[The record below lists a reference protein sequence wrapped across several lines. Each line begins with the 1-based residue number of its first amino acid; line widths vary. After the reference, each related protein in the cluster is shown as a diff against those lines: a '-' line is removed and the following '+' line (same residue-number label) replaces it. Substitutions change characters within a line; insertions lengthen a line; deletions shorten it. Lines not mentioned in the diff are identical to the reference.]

1 MRMIFT
7 LSLVLWGWAE
17 VSTFIYIGNEIGG
30 ILTLL
35 GIFVTAVMGIALLK
49 NQGLSVLKRIRTDRL
64 KGRAS
69 VSSVADSISLVIG
82 GILML
87 IPGYFSDVVGF
98 LLFVPGLRTFSGI
111 YFIKWFTNS
120 KRFYDFENLGANMYK
135 PGHSHR
141 PNTNSKNNPFEEDEK
156 ESYHPKT
163 FDDVIE
169 GDFVER
175 LSPKAKIKQ
184 DKTALK

>member
-1 MRMIFT
+1 MGLIFT
-7 LSLVLWGWAE
+7 LSLLLWGWAE

-30 ILTLL
+30 LLTLL
-35 GIFVTAVMGIALLK
+35 GIFVTALMGIALLK
-49 NQGLSVLKRIRTDRL
+49 NQGLSVLKRVHSDML

-87 IPGYFSDVVGF
+87 IPGYLSDFVG
-98 LLFVPGLRTFSGI
+98 LVLFIPGLRTFSGL
-111 YFIKWFTNS
+111 YFIKSFANSRKFSGFENFTDNMYKSRHEHRSQTNS
-120 KRFYDFENLGANMYK
+120 KK
-135 PGHSHR
+135 
-141 PNTNSKNNPFEEDEK
+141 NPFKEK
-156 ESYHPKT
+156 EDPRHPKT

-175 LSPKAKIKQ
+175 LSPKPKIKQ
-184 DKTALK
+184 NKTGQL